1 MAFKMKGSPMK
12 RNFGVGSPLKQD
24 EKSTKNVGG
33 WSDWKQKELQD
44 AYKRKVQKKVD
55 SLAEKRKGL
64 EKGSDEYNRVQNK
77 INSLSGDPTRHGQ

>member
-33 WSDWKQKELQD
+33 WSDWYQKEYQD
-44 AYKRKVQKKVD
+44 AYKRKIQKQVD
-55 SLAEKRKGL
+55 NLAEKRKGL
-64 EKGSDEYNRVQNK
+64 EKGSDEWNKVQNK
-77 INSLSGDPTRHGQ
+77 INSLLGDKKRY